1 MKEKEAI
8 PDNSNNI
15 LVCPNNGCMN
25 IPDIMYT
32 YDPLDPSVLYKCCL
46 HNKESEE
53 KMNLSLF
60 LRNCSQNFICAF
72 CQSELNYDNTNFYCK
87 QCKNIIDFSCVNN
100 HNYTFRQHEIFVINP
115 NILYNNC
122 LIHNNPFIFRCLN
135 CNESLCYLCD
145 LNHHNYEGHEL
156 KQLISISKNQN
167 ERDQIC
173 SDFEKQQNYLNK
185 IKEMNKQI
193 IESLENDIMIKK
205 KIIENFK
212 NNKFNYQSIKNFNQL
227 KLKNNEKYEEILK
240 NIIDKYDEMKK
251 NRNIKYDKDLLISQL
266 LSPLYYSLMINSNEE
281 FNDSLIDIFKSKIN
295 KNNNI
300 NRINNIN
307 INNNSYSN
315 INNYNNKID
324 INENSQNP
332 LNEKSKRKKKINN
345 RKVDEGII
353 SLKDY
358 SEAYSE
364 KEDPHKEIKTIQV
377 EKSINNMIILHT
389 GNIAASSI
397 GYVYIYDA
405 NNLSSSNDNNF
416 LLQKI
421 TFDKKKTIKYVFEFP
436 DETLLCSTYSK
447 IYRLKLT
454 DNDTRN
460 ILLGYIQ
467 LGKSELPTKMISLG
481 NTFLVSLSEQKKFC
495 NLKVFMKK
503 KEPNIISSFNME
515 NNYDYRYDQKD
526 INDNESSF
534 DNWSETIQ
542 KNSPNKDK
550 DKDKDKF
557 DNEFE
562 LCTKGN
568 INEDKKLLCSIFEL
582 SKKKNYNRNIY
593 EFIATSNYVYDLGD
607 NRIEFY
613 EVKQSNYSN
622 SESLSICRT
631 KKIDNISC
639 SSEANSIC
647 QINDQYICVGLQNFD
662 LKGQI
667 SGFAIVDIYQK
678 EVTQIVTDN
687 EIYCLNFIKERSLL
701 ISAMEVRNK
710 NGNYNMIKIYK
721 LTETEKKIEF
731 SRIYQSKSKHSE
743 IIVSVFDL
751 KSLDCAPIAQDNNS
765 IEKVNNSKIIYATAS
780 IDSTI
785 RVIESEI

>member
-1 MKEKEAI
+1 MKEKETFQ
-8 PDNSNNI
+8 DNFNNI
-15 LVCPNNGCMN
+15 LVCPNSGCMN
-25 IPDIMYT
+25 IPDIIYN
-32 YDPLDPSVLYKCCL
+32 YDPLNPNVIYKCSL

-60 LRNCSQNFICAF
+60 LRNCSQNFMCAF
-72 CQSELNYDNTNFYCK
+72 CQIELNYDNTNFYCK

-122 LIHNNPFIFRCLN
+122 LNHNNPFIFRCLN

-156 KQLISISKNQN
+156 KQLISISKDQN
-167 ERDQIC
+167 ERDKIC
-173 SDFEKQQNYLNK
+173 ADFDKQQNYLNK
-185 IKEMNKQI
+185 IKEMNNQI

-205 KIIENFK
+205 KIIENYK
-212 NNKFNYQSIKNFNQL
+212 INKFNYQSIKNFNQL

-251 NRNIKYDKDLLISQL
+251 NKSTNNDKDILISQI

-281 FNDSLIDIFKSKIN
+281 FNDSLIDILHSKIN
-295 KNNNI
+295 
-300 NRINNIN
+300 R
-307 INNNSYSN
+307 NNSNNSN
-315 INNYNNKID
+315 SNSISNSNSKKID

-332 LNEKSKRKKKINN
+332 LNDKNKKKKKINN
-345 RKVDEGII
+345 RKVNDGII
-353 SLKDY
+353 SVNEY
-358 SEAYSE
+358 TEIVAYHQISE
-364 KEDPHKEIKTIQV
+364 KEDPYKEIKTIQV
-377 EKSINNMIILHT
+377 EKPINNMIILHT
-389 GNIAASSI
+389 GNIAASST

-405 NNLSSSNDNNF
+405 NNLSSFTNNNC

-421 TFDKKKTIKYVFEFP
+421 AFDKKKTIKYVFEFP

-454 DNDTRN
+454 DNDSKY

-467 LGKSELPTKMISLG
+467 LGKSELPTKLISLG
-481 NTFLVSLSEQKKFC
+481 NTFLVSLSEQKRLC

-503 KEPNIISSFNME
+503 KESNVISSFNMD
-515 NNYDYRYDQKD
+515 NNFDQKD
-526 INDNESSF
+526 INDNDSSF
-534 DNWSETIQ
+534 ENRSETIQ

-550 DKDKDKF
+550 DKDKF
-557 DNEFE
+557 DSEFE
-562 LCTKGN
+562 LCVKGN
-568 INEDKKLLCSIFEL
+568 VNEDKKLLCSIFEL
-582 SKKKNYNRNIY
+582 SKKNNYNKNLY

-613 EVKQSNYSN
+613 EVKQSNYLN

-662 LKGQI
+662 LKGQM
-667 SGFAIVDIYQK
+667 SGFALVDIYQK
-678 EVTQIVTDN
+678 EVTQIITDN
-687 EIYCLNFIKERSLL
+687 EIYCLNFIKEKNLL

-710 NGNYNMIKIYK
+710 NGNYNMIKMYK
-721 LTETEKKIEF
+721 LTQNNEKKIEF
-731 SRIYQSKSKHSE
+731 SKIYQSKSNHTE
-743 IIVSVFDL
+743 IIVSIFDL
-751 KSLDCAPIAQDNNS
+751 KSLDCAPIALDNNT
-765 IEKVNNSKIIYATAS
+765 IGKVNNSKIIIATAS

>member
-1 MKEKEAI
+1 MKEKEAFQ
-8 PDNSNNI
+8 DNFNNI

-25 IPDIMYT
+25 IPDIIYT
-32 YDPLDPSVLYKCCL
+32 YDPLNPTVQYRCSS

-72 CQSELNYDNTNFYCK
+72 CQLELNYDNTNFYCK

-122 LIHNNPFIFRCLN
+122 LNHNNPYIFRCLN

-167 ERDQIC
+167 ERDKIC
-173 SDFEKQQNYLNK
+173 SDFDKQQNYLNK
-185 IKEMNKQI
+185 IKEMNNQI

-205 KIIENFK
+205 KIIENYK

-227 KLKNNEKYEEILK
+227 KLKNNEKYEEMLK

-251 NRNIKYDKDLLISQL
+251 NRNTKYDKELLISQI

-281 FNDSLIDIFKSKIN
+281 FNDSLIDILQSKIN
-295 KNNNI
+295 KNNN
-300 NRINNIN
+300 NNIKS
-307 INNNSYSN
+307 NSNSN
-315 INNYNNKID
+315 SNSIIKKID

-332 LNEKSKRKKKINN
+332 LNEKNKKKKKINN
-345 RKVDEGII
+345 RKVNDGIM
-353 SLKDY
+353 SLNEC
-358 SEAYSE
+358 SEIVAFHQILE
-364 KEDPHKEIKTIQV
+364 KEDPYKEIKTIQM

-405 NNLSSSNDNNF
+405 NNLSSCNENNC

-421 TFDKKKTIKYVFEFP
+421 TFEKKKTIKYIFEFP
-436 DETLLCSTYSK
+436 DETLLCATYSK

-454 DNDTRN
+454 ENDSKY

-467 LGKSELPTKMISLG
+467 LGKSELPTKLISLG
-481 NTFLVSLSEQKKFC
+481 NKFLVSLSEQKKLC
-495 NLKVFMKK
+495 NLKVFLKK
-503 KEPNIISSFNME
+503 KESNINSSFN
-515 NNYDYRYDQKD
+515 NNYDYKYEQKD
-526 INDNESSF
+526 INDNDSSF
-534 DNWSETIQ
+534 DNWSENIQ
-542 KNSPNKDK
+542 KSSPNKDK
-550 DKDKDKF
+550 DKDKF
-557 DNEFE
+557 DSEFE
-562 LCTKGN
+562 LCVKGN
-568 INEDKKLLCSIFEL
+568 VNEDKKLLCSIFEL
-582 SKKKNYNRNIY
+582 SKKNNNNKNLY

-613 EVKQSNYSN
+613 EVKQLNYLN
-622 SESLSICRT
+622 SESLHISRT
-631 KKIDNISC
+631 KKIENISC

-667 SGFAIVDIYQK
+667 SGFALVDIYQK
-678 EVTQIVTDN
+678 EVTQIINDN
-687 EIYCLNFIKERSLL
+687 EIYCLNFIKEKNLL
-701 ISAMEVRNK
+701 ISAMEVRDK
-710 NGNYNMIKIYK
+710 KGNYNMIKMYK
-721 LTETEKKIEF
+721 LTENNEKKIEF
-731 SRIYQSKSKHSE
+731 NRIYQSKSKHTE

-765 IEKVNNSKIIYATAS
+765 IEKVNNSKIIFATAS
-780 IDSTI
+780 TDSTI